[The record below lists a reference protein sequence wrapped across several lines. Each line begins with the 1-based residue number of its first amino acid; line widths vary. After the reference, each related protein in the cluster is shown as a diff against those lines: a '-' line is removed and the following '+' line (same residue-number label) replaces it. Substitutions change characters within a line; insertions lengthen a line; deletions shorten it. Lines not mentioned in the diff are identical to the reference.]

1 MVWNIYVPII
11 RINYYD
17 LFDFADELFEFA
29 PVLRPNPKATCVL
42 GNPLTNLLVNGIV
55 ACFFEFCSLAL
66 TKVSKILL
74 DLFVF
79 ALFTDSEN
87 ESCFDI
93 DDDWLCGLGFGEAG
107 FEDGE
112 SIGNTL
118 PDDDV
123 LLSVI
128 F

>member
-1 MVWNIYVPII
+1 MVWCIYVPII
-11 RINYYD
+11 RVNYYD
-17 LFDFADELFEFA
+17 LFDFADELFEFV
-29 PVLRPNPKATCVL
+29 PVFRPSPKATCVL
-42 GNPLTNLLVNGIV
+42 GNPLTNLLASGIV
-55 ACFFEFCSLAL
+55 ACFFEICSLAL

-93 DDDWLCGLGFGEAG
+93 DDAWLCGLGFGEG
-107 FEDGE
+107 DFEDGG